1 MDRSQDRREQLIA
14 AAVAGELSD
23 HEQVEVDRWCADDAG
38 FATELA
44 ELTAL
49 VGGLRDLGT
58 GWTEEPPPATL
69 GHDVGRA
76 VDAGESRSTPRRRGS
91 ALVLAAVAL
100 VAAGVGG
107 TLVVER
113 VLAVDGSAPTGPPG
127 TLGAV
132 EQVAV
137 TTEPSGTSVE
147 LSLVAHTWGT
157 ETVMEVDGFDVG
169 ARYEVVLL
177 DREGDAVPSGS
188 FIGSEVPIDCR
199 VNAALLRE
207 DVTAVEIIGPG
218 GEVLVDAPV
227 PAVKG

>member
-14 AAVAGELSD
+14 AAVAGELD
-23 HEQVEVDRWCADDAG
+23 AAERAELDRWCADDPD
-38 FATELA
+38 FAAELA

-49 VGGLRDLGT
+49 TAGLRDLGP
-58 GWTEEPPPATL
+58 GWIEDEPPATL
-69 GHDVGRA
+69 AQDVERA
-76 VDAGESRSTPRRRGS
+76 VAAQTWQPRPGRRRG

-113 VLAVDGSAPTGPPG
+113 ALGGDSAVPTGPPG

-137 TTEPSGTSVE
+137 GAEPSGATVE

-157 ETVMEVDGFDVG
+157 ETVMELDGFDVG

-177 DREGDAVPSGS
+177 DREGDPVPSGS

-218 GEVLVDAPV
+218 GEVLVDARV
-227 PAVKG
+227 PEVRS